1 MRDLTVLLCVYV
13 LFDQLVTAQEIPG
26 RPPTSVPSE
35 QSPTPRSQF
44 NRQSNAAAAT
54 DPSIKAEQS
63 FFVQFT
69 EFRFKH
75 SLDVHRTSSE
85 IVQTFDQLLKDGKI
99 ELVQTVR
106 LTVPEYHENMMQ
118 IGKTTSV
125 ISGVTRTP
133 QGIQQQNRQSVPL
146 GTLVQVKATP
156 QEGKVLLKVAYTVSR
171 MDDNLAE
178 EKQPDTVT
186 VTFNS
191 TLLLDFGK
199 ATLVG
204 GITSDTNDFLMV
216 TISKSATP

>member
-1 MRDLTVLLCVYV
+1 MLQVTVLLCVCV
-13 LFDQLVTAQEIPG
+13 MVAPMVQAQEIPV
-26 RPPTSVPSE
+26 RPPTSIPSELMPATRVPS
-35 QSPTPRSQF
+35 
-44 NRQSNAAAAT
+44 NRQANPAPSP

-75 SLDVHRTSSE
+75 SPDVHRTSSE
-85 IVQTFDQLLKDGKI
+85 ILQSFDQLLKDGKI
-99 ELVQTVR
+99 EVVQTVR

-118 IGKTTSV
+118 IGKLTSV

-133 QGIQQQNRQSVPL
+133 QGINQSRQNVTL

-171 MDDNLAE
+171 MDDNLSE

-191 TLLLDFGK
+191 TLLLEIGK

-204 GITSDTNDFLMV
+204 GMASDTNDFLMV
-216 TISKSATP
+216 TISKSSAQ

>member
-1 MRDLTVLLCVYV
+1 MRHLAVLLCVYV
-13 LFDQLVTAQEIPG
+13 LFDQMVTAQEIPG
-26 RPPTSVPSE
+26 RPPTSIPSE
-35 QSPTPRSQF
+35 QSPTTRSLS

-106 LTVPEYHENMMQ
+106 LTVPEHHENMMQ
-118 IGKTTSV
+118 IGKLTSV

-133 QGIQQQNRQSVPL
+133 QGLQQQSRQNVTL

-178 EKQPDTVT
+178 EKQPDTIT

-216 TISKSATP
+216 TISKSSAQ

>member
-1 MRDLTVLLCVYV
+1 MRQLTVLLCVYV
-13 LFDQLVTAQEIPG
+13 MFAHMVQAQEIPG
-26 RPPTSVPSE
+26 RPPTSIPSE
-35 QSPTPRSQF
+35 LMPATRLPS

-106 LTVPEYHENMMQ
+106 LTVPEHHENMMQ
-118 IGKTTSV
+118 IGKLTSV

-133 QGIQQQNRQSVPL
+133 QGLQQQSRQNVTL

-171 MDDNLAE
+171 MDDNLPE

-191 TLLLDFGK
+191 TLLLDIGK